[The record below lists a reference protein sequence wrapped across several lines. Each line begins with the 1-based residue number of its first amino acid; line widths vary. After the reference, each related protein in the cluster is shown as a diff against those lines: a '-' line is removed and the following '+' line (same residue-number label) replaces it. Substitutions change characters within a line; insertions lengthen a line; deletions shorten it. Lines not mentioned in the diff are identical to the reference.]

1 MMQHLYMQYMFEQ
14 LIKVNDW
21 IVAKYQF
28 EDHER
33 KVKDYVYF
41 YTHNYTI
48 TSTKPHL
55 TLLSSASQANTEIG
69 PARPQLA
76 FTFLTP

>member
-33 KVKDYVYF
+33 KVKDYAYF
-41 YTHNYTI
+41 YSHNYTI
-48 TSTKPHL
+48 TSTKPHF
-55 TLLSSASQANTEIG
+55 SEVSKFDNI
-69 PARPQLA
+69 R
-76 FTFLTP
+76 FLQGHF